1 MAGGKGFEPLQANPE
16 SAVLPLD
23 EPPLSSNGQYFNTAF
38 ALCPGLTNAWP
49 QGDSQSQRSAV
60 RWLSASL
67 AIISYPP
74 APTFPRYRA
83 AQQCG

>member
-1 MAGGKGFEPLQANPE
+1 
-16 SAVLPLD
+16 
-23 EPPLSSNGQYFNTAF
+23 
-38 ALCPGLTNAWP
+38 LTNAWP